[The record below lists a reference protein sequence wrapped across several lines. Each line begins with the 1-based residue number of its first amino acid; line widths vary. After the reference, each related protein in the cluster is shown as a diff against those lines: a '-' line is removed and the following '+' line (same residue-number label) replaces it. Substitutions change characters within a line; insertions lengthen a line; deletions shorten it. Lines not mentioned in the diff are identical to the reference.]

1 MFPTVALNQ
10 DVFGLRFQ
18 NKALQLDLRLGALQL
33 YRKHLVE
40 QYSDRCAFWSLKDIS
55 AEQMSRTIT
64 IATDGADQE
73 ACLLFIFQIK
83 VLSSLSVRIQ
93 YKVGNP
99 VEPRGKVPSTTESQP
114 SILLSGEQITSTKA
128 QNSRGL
134 VLRLHSAAS
143 HT

>member
-18 NKALQLDLRLGALQL
+18 NKALQLDLRLGALRL

-73 ACLLFIFQIK
+73 ACLL
-83 VLSSLSVRIQ
+83 Q